1 MLGQKQQ
8 LSAYCYYVNVHI
20 RSVNVGKGE
29 LTVTVMEQFATP
41 RSYQLVGFKIV

>member
-1 MLGQKQQ
+1 MLGQQQQ
-8 LSAYCYYVNVHI
+8 LSVYCYYIIVHV

-29 LTVTVMEQFATP
+29 WTVTVMEQFATP